1 MTKKG
6 KDDDFTK
13 ALSSRSRN
21 SPPIPILGGEK
32 TIFNTPV
39 DLAFGRGKKEPAPNT
54 IHSDVFSLLSPIFAS
69 AL

>member
-1 MTKKG
+1 MTSLRLYPAG
-6 KDDDFTK
+6 HVTHPHPHF
-13 ALSSRSRN
+13 
-21 SPPIPILGGEK
+21 GGEK

-39 DLAFGRGKKEPAPNT
+39 DLAFGRGKKELAPNT